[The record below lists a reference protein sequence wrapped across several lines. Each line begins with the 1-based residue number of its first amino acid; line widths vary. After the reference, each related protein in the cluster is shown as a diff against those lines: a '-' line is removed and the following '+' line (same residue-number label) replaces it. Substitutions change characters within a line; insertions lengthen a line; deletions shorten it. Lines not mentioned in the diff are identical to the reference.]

1 LIEIVRVEK
10 DPELKAEAIQKL
22 GLTGQAK
29 SGEFLVSLYKTETD
43 PEIKEAILQALFVQ
57 NNAKAIVAIARTE
70 KNRELKAEA
79 VQKLSHMR
87 APEARE
93 FLREILEK

>member
-1 LIEIVRVEK
+1 MEIIRIEK
-10 DPELKAEAIQKL
+10 DTELKGEAIQKL
-22 GLTGQAK
+22 GLTGQPK

-43 PEIKEAILQALFVQ
+43 PEIKEAIIQALFVQ
-57 NNAKAIVAIARTE
+57 NNAKALVAIARAE

-79 VQKLSHMR
+79 VQKLSHMK

-93 FLREILEK
+93 YLREILEK